1 MTYVGR
7 PRPRESL
14 TVSSYSPPR
23 GKDSAEWSSF
33 DEAEAYR
40 RNSST
45 SFPRRDQH
53 PTCHVDEQTVLDHA
67 GHIAEVARQRLRI
80 GNLTEVAIEGCDS
93 RCQTFNYLIP
103 TVDSVIEVVAN
114 LSIIRGDDFHI
125 RKNRPLPR
133 MRLCCSCA
141 FAVSSFWFY
150 SPVL

>member
-45 SFPRRDQH
+45 SFP
-53 PTCHVDEQTVLDHA
+53 
-67 GHIAEVARQRLRI
+67 
-80 GNLTEVAIEGCDS
+80 VAIS
-93 RCQTFNYLIP
+93 TPL
-103 TVDSVIEVVAN
+103 AM
-114 LSIIRGDDFHI
+114 LM
-125 RKNRPLPR
+125 NRPCSTTPGISLRWRASVSGSAILPKWQSR
-133 MRLCCSCA
+133 GVTAGVRHLII
-141 FAVSSFWFY
+141 
-150 SPVL
+150 